1 MKLRRI
7 LILILAF
14 GVTHGAS
21 AKPCGPDQSHCVTV
35 GEWDFSVGIGLGV
48 RTNPVVNGND
58 IPLVLIPQLSYY
70 GQRFFIDNLDIGFTL
85 IERPKF
91 QVNAL
96 VTPGGDG
103 LYFFRSGW
111 RNIVLD
117 GGLGGSP
124 FSSPEP
130 ASPRDTLG
138 PMPPEHQTDDT
149 ISGALEA
156 GFGPSLVQ
164 RDERDESPEHTR
176 RRRRVAGMAGLEAS
190 AALGP
195 VDWQVQLLA
204 DVTGVHRGEE
214 LRFALDHD
222 RYIDQHRI
230 TLAGGLSWK
239 SADLL
244 EYYYGIRANE
254 ATAQAPVYQPG
265 SGVSPFVRLSWSRAV
280 SENWRWQG
288 SFQYDYL
295 SGAVR
300 HSPLIED
307 NQVVQIFIGGF
318 YHF

>member
-1 MKLRRI
+1 MKLCRT
-7 LILILAF
+7 LILILAVGF
-14 GVTHGAS
+14 THGAS
-21 AKPCGPDQSHCVTV
+21 AKPCGPEQSRCVAV
-35 GEWDFSVGIGLGV
+35 GEWEFSAGIGLGL

-58 IPLVLIPQLSYY
+58 IPLVLIPQVSYY
-70 GQRFFIDNLDIGFTL
+70 GQRFFIDNLDLGFTL
-85 IERPKF
+85 VERPKY
-91 QVNAL
+91 QINAL
-96 VTPGGDG
+96 LTPGGDG

-117 GGLGGSP
+117 GGLGGSS
-124 FSSPEP
+124 FSSPELV
-130 ASPRDTLG
+130 SPQDIHS
-138 PMPPEHQTDDT
+138 PMPPEDQTIGPTMD
-149 ISGALEA
+149 SGERVT
-156 GFGPSLVQ
+156 GPDLVSEEQ
-164 RDERDESPEHTR
+164 APEHTR

-195 VDWQVQLLA
+195 VDWQVQFLT

-214 LRFALDHD
+214 LRLALGHD

-244 EYYYGIRANE
+244 EYYYGVRANE
-254 ATAQAPVYQPG
+254 ATAQAPSYQPG
-265 SGVSPFVRLSWSRAV
+265 SGVSPFVRLGWSRAV
-280 SENWRWQG
+280 SEHWRWQG

-307 NQVVQIFIGGF
+307 NQVVQIFIGGV